1 MILVVDDEKA
11 VREMA
16 AGMLRRSGFAVFEAP
31 GSAAALQ
38 VLESHTDVT
47 VLLTDCNM
55 PDVSGAELARQVVQ
69 RWPHIGIIAISGQ
82 PRAAEMPPEADFIAK
97 PFRAAALVA
106 LVQAHSTA
114 GSFPAVGDAA
124 LPC

>member
-16 AGMLRRSGFAVFEAP
+16 IRMLTRSGFEVIEAS
-31 GSAAALQ
+31 GGAEALQ
-38 VLESHTDVT
+38 VLEGRTDVT

-55 PDVSGAELARQVVQ
+55 PDVSGSDLAQQVVQ
-69 RWPHIGIIAISGQ
+69 QWPHIAIVAMSGK
-82 PRAAEMPPEADFIAK
+82 PRSAEMPSKAGFIAK
-97 PFRAAALVA
+97 PFRASALVA

-114 GSFPAVGDAA
+114 WSFPAAGN
-124 LPC
+124 LHLSY